1 MAFHVDVVG
10 FGGESAAKNLMDLV
24 ACLRHNCVHL
34 SNFDLL
40 AKATFSHLIK
50 DDCVDSRLWMN
61 GEDTNC

>member
-34 SNFDLL
+34 SDFDLL
-40 AKATFSHLIK
+40 AKTTFGHLIK
-50 DDCVDSRLWMN
+50 DDCVAVF
-61 GEDTNC
+61 TFFVHF